1 MKNVKIFGDSILQG
15 VYYDGRYHKSKD
27 KINIENVSID
37 NYSRMGSTIE
47 HGIKNI
53 EKHIDEFD
61 ENTVVVIE
69 YGGND
74 CNYNWSDVSMAP
86 DEEHLCAVEPDE
98 YMSKLKKAINLI
110 KEKKCKVIVA
120 IPIPIS
126 AKKFMDFISKN
137 LSYDNILK
145 WLGDV
150 DHLFRWQ
157 EYYSQLTEKVAKAC
171 GCAVMPLRN
180 VFQTEDYEDMLCSDG
195 IHPTQEG
202 HERIHRYIEEYLA
215 RTC

>member
-15 VYYDGRYHKSKD
+15 VYYDGRYHKTKD
-27 KINIENVSID
+27 KINVEDVSID
-37 NYSRMGSTIE
+37 NYSRMGNTID

-53 EKHIDEFD
+53 ERHIDECD
-61 ENTVVVIE
+61 ENTVVVLE

-74 CNYNWSDVSMAP
+74 CNYNWADVSDAP
-86 DEEHLCAVEPDE
+86 ESHHLCAVEPEE
-98 YMSKLKKAINLI
+98 YTGKLKKAIELL
-110 KEKKCKVIVA
+110 KEKGCKVIVA

-126 AKKFMDFISKN
+126 AEKFMDFISKN

-157 EYYSQLTEKVAKAC
+157 EYYSQLTEKVAKTC
-171 GCAVMPLRN
+171 GCMVMPLRN
-180 VFQTEDYEDMLCSDG
+180 VFQTSDYEDMLCSDG

-202 HERIHRYIEEYLA
+202 HQLIHRFMESYIA
-215 RTC
+215 SAC